1 MNKIIAKSSI
11 VLVFIL
17 IICSFTGC
25 RKSPVVNKATP
36 SLTPSQTASPKVT
49 SDNQITPTES
59 IKPDT
64 TENAKPTNTSQVT
77 DTYETASPVITE
89 GDLKVHFIDVGQG
102 DSIFIEQGENTMLID
117 AGENNKGT
125 VVTKYLNSLHIDQID
140 YVVGTHPHSDHIGG
154 LDTVINA
161 ITVSNAIIPDKE
173 HTTKTYEDFIDAL
186 IDKEV
191 TAIPAKAG
199 DKYTLGS
206 ATFEILSP
214 IRDNYKD
221 LNDWSVVIKLTFGEK
236 SFLFTGDAETLVETD
251 MINNGC
257 NLSADVLK
265 VGHHGSTTSTSK
277 AFLSKVSP
285 AYAIISCAEENSYG
299 HPHDE
304 TIDLLN
310 SKNITIYGTYKSGT
324 IIATCDGKTISFKT
338 EK

>member
-1 MNKIIAKSSI
+1 MKKIYPKLQSFKSNIISTILVMTVIASTI
-11 VLVFIL
+11 
-17 IICSFTGC
+17 SFSGCTVPAEVENSDDTSVNTTG
-25 RKSPVVNKATP
+25 A
-36 SLTPSQTASPKVT
+36 LTDNNDTEQT
-49 SDNQITPTES
+49 DI
-59 IKPDT
+59 
-64 TENAKPTNTSQVT
+64 
-77 DTYETASPVITE
+77 PVITNTPE
-89 GDLKVHFIDVGQG
+89 EIITETPVLTTGTLKVHYIDVGQG
-102 DSIFIEQGENTMLID
+102 DSILIEQEDNTMLID
-117 AGENNKGT
+117 AGENNKGS
-125 VVTKYLNSLHIDQID
+125 VVTKYLNKLQIDQID

-154 LDTVINA
+154 LDTVINSV
-161 ITVSNAIIPDKE
+161 TVSNAIIPDKE

-191 TAIPAKAG
+191 NAIPAKAG

-324 IIATCDGKTISFKT
+324 IVATCDGKTISFKT